1 MPTLPVLSPK
11 FIPISLLFMIG
22 GLWGF
27 FFVLIKTTVSN
38 GISPTAY
45 VFWFCLGAGLV
56 VLLIGLIRRTFPPLT
71 RPHIVYYFKAALLR
85 FTLANIILYT
95 VTGKLPVGIMAV
107 IMAFTPIVTH
117 LISLVTKTEKFLKM
131 RFLGILLGFAGV
143 LMIVIPE
150 ASLPD
155 PSLAIWVLIGFGTPV
170 LHGAGYVFL
179 SEENRPADIDSLQL
193 AAGTLISAALMAL
206 PISLLLGD
214 FSMLV
219 PPFSKG
225 EIAMMTHFILAGIN
239 FYAIFELIRLAG
251 PTYMSQALFLSV
263 IFGVFFGILIF
274 REEHSLFVW
283 LAIALILS
291 GLSMVNAW
299 RR

>member
-1 MPTLPVLSPK
+1 MPTLPVFSKTFL
-11 FIPISLLFMIG
+11 PISLLFMIG

-27 FFVLIKTTVSN
+27 FFILIKTTVN
-38 GISPTAY
+38 DGINPSAY
-45 VFWFCLGAGLV
+45 VFWFCFGAGLV
-56 VLLIGLIRRTFPPLT
+56 VLVIGLIRRTFPPLT

-107 IMAFTPIVTH
+107 VMAFTPIVTH
-117 LISLVTKTEKFLKM
+117 LISLVTGTEKFVKL
-131 RFLGILLGFAGV
+131 RFFGILLGFAGV
-143 LMIVIPE
+143 LMIVIPKT
-150 ASLPD
+150 SLPD
-155 PSLAIWVLIGFGTPV
+155 PSLAIWVLIGFGTPL

-179 SEENRPADIDSLQL
+179 SEKNRPPDIESLQL
-193 AAGTLISAALMAL
+193 AAGTLIAAALMAL
-206 PISLLLGD
+206 PISLLLGE

-225 EIAMMTHFILAGIN
+225 EVAMMTHFILAGIN

-263 IFGVFFGILIF
+263 IFGVVLGIIIF

-283 LAIALILS
+283 VAIALILS
-291 GLSMVNAW
+291 GLGLVNAW

>member
-1 MPTLPVLSPK
+1 
-11 FIPISLLFMIG
+11 
-22 GLWGF
+22 
-27 FFVLIKTTVSN
+27 
-38 GISPTAY
+38 
-45 VFWFCLGAGLV
+45 
-56 VLLIGLIRRTFPPLT
+56 
-71 RPHIVYYFKAALLR
+71 
-85 FTLANIILYT
+85 
-95 VTGKLPVGIMAV
+95 
-107 IMAFTPIVTH
+107 
-117 LISLVTKTEKFLKM
+117 
-131 RFLGILLGFAGV
+131 
-143 LMIVIPE
+143 
-150 ASLPD
+150 
-155 PSLAIWVLIGFGTPV
+155 
-170 LHGAGYVFL
+170 
-179 SEENRPADIDSLQL
+179 
-193 AAGTLISAALMAL
+193 MAL
-206 PISLLLGD
+206 HISLLLGD
-214 FSMLV
+214 VSMLV

>member
-1 MPTLPVLSPK
+1 
-11 FIPISLLFMIG
+11 MIG

-27 FFVLIKTTVSN
+27 FFILIKTTVN
-38 GISPTAY
+38 DGINPTAY
-45 VFWFCLGAGLV
+45 VFWFCFGAGLV
-56 VLLIGLIRRTFPPLT
+56 VLVIGLIRRTFPPLT

-107 IMAFTPIVTH
+107 VMAFTPIVTH
-117 LISLVTKTEKFLKM
+117 LIALVTGTEKFVKL
-131 RFLGILLGFAGV
+131 RFFGILLGFAGV
-143 LMIVIPE
+143 LMIVIPKT
-150 ASLPD
+150 SLPD
-155 PSLAIWVLIGFGTPV
+155 PSLAIWVLIGFGTPL

-179 SEENRPADIDSLQL
+179 SEKNRPPDIESLQL
-193 AAGTLISAALMAL
+193 AAGTLIAAALMAL
-206 PISLLLGD
+206 PISLLLGE

-225 EIAMMTHFILAGIN
+225 EVAMMIHFILAGIN

-263 IFGVFFGILIF
+263 IFGVFLGIIIFG
-274 REEHSLFVW
+274 EEHSLFVW
-283 LAIALILS
+283 VAIALILS
-291 GLSMVNAW
+291 GLVLVNAW